1 MLVRSA
7 ADRGM
12 LATPVVGPAHEGGE
26 IMLRGILIIAL
37 MVAVVAG
44 LIAVFG
50 EEKAL
55 DEGVVVETVEMV
67 EPAAPPAAPTAP

>member
-1 MLVRSA
+1 
-7 ADRGM
+7 
-12 LATPVVGPAHEGGE
+12 
-26 IMLRGILIIAL
+26 MLRGILIIAL